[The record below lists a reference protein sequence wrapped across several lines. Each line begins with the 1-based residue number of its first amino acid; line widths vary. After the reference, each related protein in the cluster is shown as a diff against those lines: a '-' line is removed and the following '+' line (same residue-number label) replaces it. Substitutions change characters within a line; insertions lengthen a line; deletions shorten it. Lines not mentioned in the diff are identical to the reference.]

1 MSEINSRNSRLG
13 NNSAVISCSPMDTGL
28 GTYSRLL
35 YDLNL
40 FESLVYFRKSSR
52 SDESGYENVVK
63 PRRGFYNFRAFLS
76 IYGISFWKKYIQ
88 HYGFSHL
95 TSPEFFHL
103 VRYNHNITGTVHD
116 LQPIDDRLS
125 SSAYSY
131 AFIRYMKK
139 NYDAMGDL
147 KGVVAISNVTAEAIR
162 ERLPDVSPVVIHH
175 WTDDRFIFRERDS
188 ARKKLGF
195 DEAVR
200 YILNVSSP
208 EPRKNLALLPEVI
221 ASLPENFR
229 LIRIGKLTPALDR
242 IKDKRFVNIESV
254 PDADYPLY
262 FNASDVYFSPSIR
275 EGFGRP
281 TIEAINSS
289 LPVVLSDIPINRE
302 ILGDSK
308 FLVNPENPE
317 NFPDKILQAAD
328 MDTAKRNSLYH
339 RIGAYYRKDRALKQ
353 YQEFYERL
361 EVA

>member
-1 MSEINSRNSRLG
+1 MSEINSQNSGLG
-13 NNSAVISCSPMDTGL
+13 SNSAVISCSPMHTGL

-35 YDLNL
+35 YDLGL
-40 FESLVYFRKSSR
+40 FESLVFFRKSSR

-63 PRRGFYNFRAFLS
+63 PVHGFYNLRAFLS
-76 IYGISFWKKYIQ
+76 VYGFSFWKKYIQ
-88 HYGFSHL
+88 RYGFSHL

-103 VRYNHNITGTVHD
+103 VRYNHNMTGTVHD
-116 LQPIDDRLS
+116 LQPIDDRVS

-139 NYDAMGDL
+139 NYEAMGDL

-162 ERLPDVSPVVIHH
+162 EKIPNVSPVVIHH
-175 WTDDRFIFRERDS
+175 WTDDRFIFRDRGS
-188 ARKKLGF
+188 ARRKLGL
-195 DEAVR
+195 DEDVR

-208 EPRKNLALLPEVI
+208 EPRKNLGLLPEVI

-229 LIRIGKLTPALDR
+229 IIRIGKMTPLLEK
-242 IKDKRFVNIESV
+242 IKDKRLVNLESV
-254 PDADYPLY
+254 PDEDYPLY

-302 ILGDSK
+302 ILGESN
-308 FLVNPENPE
+308 FLVNPESSE
-317 NFPDKILQAAD
+317 NFTEKIMQAAEMD
-328 MDTAKRNSLYH
+328 MSRRKLLYS
-339 RIGAYYRKDRALKQ
+339 RIGNYYRKERALRQ
-353 YQEFYERL
+353 YQEFYESL
-361 EVA
+361 GGT